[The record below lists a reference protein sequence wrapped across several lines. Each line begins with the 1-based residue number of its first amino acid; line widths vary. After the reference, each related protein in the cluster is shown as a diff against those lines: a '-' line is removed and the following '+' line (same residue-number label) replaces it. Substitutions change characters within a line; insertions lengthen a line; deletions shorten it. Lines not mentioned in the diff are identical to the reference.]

1 MHDVLGGV
9 TLPEAPRPQ
18 VSIVIPS
25 HNYARFLPGCL
36 GSIAQQRMNLE
47 RVEVL
52 LVDDASSDGS
62 PELARE
68 LLAAMPLAASRV
80 LVLPRTGRPGPVR
93 NAGLRLARGQALLTL
108 DPDDELLPDFLPRC
122 LEVLATGADVAYTDY
137 FLEEADG
144 RHEVRLPVY
153 HKFLLANQNI
163 LPCTA
168 LFKRRLWDLG
178 ARFRSETGYEDWD
191 FWVQL
196 ALKRARF
203 GHVAMPLFIRRLPKA
218 EAEARAAAVLTE
230 VGLGHRLQHTPSELS
245 GGERQRAAIARALV
259 TEPACVLADEP
270 TGNLDRQT
278 AESVF
283 ELMLA
288 LNRSR
293 QTSFVVVTHD
303 PALAGRVGR
312 ILTLR
317 DGSLHASGT

>member
-1 MHDVLGGV
+1 M
-9 TLPEAPRPQ
+9 TLLETPRPQ

-36 GSIAQQRMNLE
+36 GSIARQRMNLG

-68 LLAAMPLAASRV
+68 LLAAMPLATGRV

-137 FLEEADG
+137 WFEEADG
-144 RHEVRLPVY
+144 TREVRLPAY

-163 LPCTA
+163 LSPTA
-168 LFKRRLWDLG
+168 LFKRRLWDMG
-178 ARFRSETGYEDWD
+178 ARFRSATGYEDWD

-196 ALKRARF
+196 ALMRARF
-203 GHVAMPLFIRRLPKA
+203 ARVAGPLYLYRMHGENYSFQARRDDARSKA
-218 EAEARAAAVLTE
+218 RIVADNAAFF
-230 VGLGHRLQHTPSELS
+230 PSWTQAWAQ
-245 GGERQRAAIARALV
+245 G
-259 TEPACVLADEP
+259 VLAGEP
-270 TGNLDRQT
+270 DANPMERGVIPILPEH
-278 AESVF
+278 A
-283 ELMLA
+283 A
-288 LNRSR
+288 RSR
-293 QTSFVVVTHD
+293 LAS
-303 PALAGRVGR
+303 AGWGLAGG
-312 ILTLR
+312 
-317 DGSLHASGT
+317 A

>member
-1 MHDVLGGV
+1 MMYDDPGGM
-9 TLPEAPRPQ
+9 THPEAPQPQ

-36 GSIAQQRMNLE
+36 GSIARQRMNLG

-80 LVLPRTGRPGPVR
+80 LVLPHTGRPGPVR

-178 ARFRSETGYEDWD
+178 VRFRSETGYEDWD

-203 GHVAMPLFIRRLPKA
+203 GHVAMPLFSYRMHGGNYSVHARSDDARSKA
-218 EAEARAAAVLTE
+218 RIVADNAAFF
-230 VGLGHRLQHTPSELS
+230 PSWTQAWAQ
-245 GGERQRAAIARALV
+245 G
-259 TEPACVLADEP
+259 VLAGEAGANP
-270 TGNLDRQT
+270 MERGIIPILPEH
-278 AESVF
+278 A
-283 ELMLA
+283 A
-288 LNRSR
+288 RSR
-293 QTSFVVVTHD
+293 LVS
-303 PALAGRVGR
+303 AGWGLAGG
-312 ILTLR
+312 
-317 DGSLHASGT
+317 A